1 MTRRRRRSVLIL
13 VCGAVL
19 AAALGLVLTAM
30 RDTIVFFRSP
40 TEVAGQ
46 KVAPGTRFRLGG
58 LVEAGSLKR
67 EADGKVTFA
76 VTDTGSTVQVR
87 YRGLLPDLFRE
98 GQGVVTEGMLEPD
111 GVFRADTVLAKHD
124 ETYMPREVADA
135 LKAQGRWQEGAGKP
149 GQGSSGTN
157 SSVQGSAEP
166 VSRTAVQ

>member
-19 AAALGLVLTAM
+19 AVALGLVLSAM

-58 LVEAGSLKR
+58 LVESGSLKR
-67 EADGKVTFA
+67 EADGKVAFA

-98 GQGVVTEGMLEPD
+98 GQGVVTEGVLEPD
-111 GVFRADTVLAKHD
+111 GIFRADTVLAKHD

-135 LKAQGRWQEGAGKP
+135 LKAQGRWQEGGAKP
-149 GQGSSGTN
+149 VPGASGQA
-157 SSVQGSAEP
+157 QAEP
-166 VSRTAVQ
+166 VSRTAVK